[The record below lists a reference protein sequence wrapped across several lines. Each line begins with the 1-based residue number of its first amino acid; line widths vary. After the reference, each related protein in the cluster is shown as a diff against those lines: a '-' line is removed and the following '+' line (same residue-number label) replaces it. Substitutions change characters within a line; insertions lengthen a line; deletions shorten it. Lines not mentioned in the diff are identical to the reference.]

1 MRARKLALD
10 AMLGAMC
17 AVLGYLAIDTGNMKI
32 TFESFPILLGA
43 LLLGPADGFA
53 VGLVGTAAY
62 QLLRYGVS
70 VTTPLWIAP
79 YVMVGWAVGY
89 AAEKRRR
96 SLRPGELAAWVTGA
110 EVFITLF
117 NTLTIYIDSRLFG
130 YYFPG
135 FVTGSLAIRGVV
147 CGGKCVA
154 FSLLLPPILR
164 GVKGMKETVPH
175 DV

>member
-17 AVLGYLAIDTGNMKI
+17 AVLGCLAIDTGNVKI
-32 TFESFPILLGA
+32 TLESLPILLGA
-43 LLLGPADGFA
+43 LLLGPADGAA
-53 VGLVGTAAY
+53 VGLVGTAVY

-79 YVMVGWAVGY
+79 YVLAGWAVGY
-89 AAEKRRR
+89 AARKKRF
-96 SLRPGELAAWVTGA
+96 SLRPAETAALVTGA

-117 NTLTIYIDSRLFG
+117 NTVTIYIDSRLFG

-135 FVTGSLAIRGVV
+135 FVTGSLAIRAAV
-147 CGGKCVA
+147 CAGKSAA
-154 FSLLLPPILR
+154 FSLLLPQIIR
-164 GVKGMKETVPH
+164 AVKGGKETMSH